1 MRIQSFKVSKSRT
14 AIFFGLCV
22 TVVGIVLIA
31 AFILIGQIFWMERQI
46 DEITWQLPATI
57 YAEPPTI
64 SSGKSISKDWLIQYL
79 QRLNYVETTARNIQ
93 PGQYV
98 YTKRGVLFRQRPVG
112 NEETRP
118 VLVTFNNSR
127 IQTMVDAADNI
138 RVDHLILEPTPLAT
152 LFGTEGEKR
161 TLVKIKDLPKHVLDA
176 VIAIEDRRFFK
187 HSGVDITSI
196 GRALLNNI
204 SDDGPIQGGSTITQQ
219 LVKNLYLTPEKTMRR
234 KISEATMAILME
246 AKYSKDEILEFYLN
260 EVYLGQRGPVSIKGI
275 GEASQLY
282 FRKDARLL
290 TLPEAAMLAG
300 LIQAPS
306 RYDPYRHP
314 EKAKARRDS
323 VLLAMKDVGSLSSEE
338 CRKYINS
345 GLDLNEPDT
354 QDNRAPYFLTYL
366 KKQLKEQFS
375 TKALHEADYRIIST
389 LDYDMQLAAQQAL
402 SEGLTTIDRIRGKR
416 AGSRVQGSLIA
427 IEATT
432 GKIRAF
438 VGGRNFSGSQFDRLT
453 QAQRQPGSSF
463 KPFVYAAALETA
475 FDSQSRFYTT
485 SSLVA
490 DEPWSIQIDRATW
503 QPQNYNG
510 SYNGV
515 VSLRTALAKSMNIA
529 TAKVAYDVGF
539 YKIFHLARMMGFN
552 NVKPYPSIALGAF
565 EVTPFQLVQAYT
577 AFANGGKRLELQ
589 AISHVSN
596 SSEELGRERE
606 MQQKRAI
613 HEQTAYL
620 ITDMLKT
627 VMRAGTGASIR
638 QWGLPQVIAGK
649 TGTTNDQKDAWFI
662 GYTPDFICLV
672 WVGYDNNTPVG
683 MTGAQAALPIW
694 ARFMKKVQNQ
704 IPVRDFPR
712 PRGIVEKQIDPYTG
726 KLASYSCPYAVTEL
740 FIQGTEPLSQC
751 SDADHYLPIE
761 YFVGPEPRIRHA
773 TYFGND
779 SYDDYNY
786 ANISYDNSQH
796 IYTNH
801 EVSET
806 YLNDEDSETHESPA
820 TVDYSDESF
829 PEHKEEVEPTTE
841 SETPVETDA
850 VGTETPDP
858 YHSPVLND
866 YEAPSTQELEP
877 EVEETQP
884 QSQEGTSPTYLA
896 PKPKKKKVPTYTN
909 KDIPEAETGE
919 QVSEPDPDADD
930 EDL

>member
-1 MRIQSFKVSKSRT
+1 MRIRNSKASKSQT
-14 AIFFGLCV
+14 AIFFGLCI
-22 TVVGIVLIA
+22 TVVGTVLIA
-31 AFILIGQIFWMERQI
+31 AFIMIGQLFWMEKEI

-64 SSGKSISKDWLIQYL
+64 SSGKVISKDWLIQYL
-79 QRLNYVETTARNIQ
+79 QRLNYVETSARNIQ

-98 YTKRGVLFRQRPVG
+98 DTKKGILFRQRPLA
-112 NEETRP
+112 NEETKP
-118 VLVTFNNSR
+118 VLVTFNNKG
-127 IQTMVDAADNI
+127 IQTIVDTADNM
-138 RVDHLILEPTPLAT
+138 RVAHYTLEPTPLAT
-152 LFGTEGEKR
+152 LFGSEWEKR
-161 TLVKIKDLPKHVLDA
+161 TLVKIKDLPQHVLDA
-176 VIAIEDRRFFK
+176 VIAIEDRRFYK
-187 HSGVDITSI
+187 HSGVDVPSI
-196 GRALLNNI
+196 GRAFLSNLR
-204 SDDGPIQGGSTITQQ
+204 DEGPFQGGSTITQQ

-234 KISEATMAILME
+234 KVSEATMAILME
-246 AKYSKDEILEFYLN
+246 AKYSKEEILGFYLN

-282 FRKDARLL
+282 FKKDARLL
-290 TLPEAAMLAG
+290 TIPEAATLAG

-314 EKAKARRDS
+314 EKAKLRRDS
-323 VLLAMKDVGSLSSEE
+323 VLLAMKDVGSLSTEE
-338 CRKYINS
+338 CEKYIS
-345 GLDLNEPDT
+345 SQLEIKQPEAT
-354 QDNRAPYFLTYL
+354 DNRAPYFLTYL

-375 TKALHEADYRIIST
+375 TKALHEEDYRIIST

-402 SEGLTTIDRIRGKR
+402 SEGLASIDKVRGKR
-416 AGSRVQGSLIA
+416 KGRVQGSLIA

-453 QAQRQPGSSF
+453 QARRQPGSSF
-463 KPFVYAAALETA
+463 KPFVYSAALESA

-490 DEPWSIQIDRATW
+490 DEPWSIQIDKATW

-529 TAKVAYDVGF
+529 TAKLAYDVGF
-539 YKIFHLARMMGFN
+539 YKIYHLARKMGFN
-552 NVKPYPSIALGAF
+552 SVKPYPSIALGAF

-577 AFANGGKRLELQ
+577 AFANGGKRVELQ

-596 SSEELGRERE
+596 STGDLGRERE
-606 MQQKRAI
+606 MQQTTVI

-627 VMRAGTGASIR
+627 VMRSGTGASIR

-649 TGTTNDQKDAWFI
+649 TGTTNDQKDAWFV

-672 WVGYDNNTPVG
+672 WVGYDNNTPIG

-694 ARFMKKVQNQ
+694 AKFMKQVQNQ

-726 KLASYSCPYAVTEL
+726 KLASYSCTYAVSEL

-761 YFVGPEPRIRHA
+761 YFVGPEPRIQRA
-773 TYFGND
+773 SYFGND
-779 SYDDYNY
+779 SYQNSNY
-786 ANISYDNSQH
+786 ANISYDDSRYT
-796 IYTNH
+796 YTNY
-801 EVSET
+801 EDEET
-806 YLNDEDSETHESPA
+806 YLDEEDAQNYEDPPEA
-820 TVDYSDESF
+820 VDYSDESF
-829 PEHKEEVEPTTE
+829 PEIKEEPGPAKEI
-841 SETPVETDA
+841 ETPNGELEEQKGD
-850 VGTETPDP
+850 TPDP

-866 YEAPSTQELEP
+866 YEAPSTEELEQP
-877 EVEETQP
+877 EVEESQ
-884 QSQEGTSPTYLA
+884 QSGQDAVSPTYLA
-896 PKPKKKKVPTYTN
+896 PKPKKKRVPIYTN
-909 KDIPEAETGE
+909 KDIPEAET
-919 QVSEPDPDADD
+919 SEPAPETNPDDDD
-930 EDL
+930 E